1 MAAHRSDRIVQA
13 GGGSFN
19 LRSDGYPISR
29 SRTGNRSSQNGV
41 TTMKKIVLAAAAA
54 LAIAVSAAPSF
65 ASSSSLVE
73 QSANIAAGGAAYPT
87 GVLPHTK

>member
-1 MAAHRSDRIVQA
+1 
-13 GGGSFN
+13 
-19 LRSDGYPISR
+19 
-29 SRTGNRSSQNGV
+29 
-41 TTMKKIVLAAAAA
+41 MKKIVLAAAAA